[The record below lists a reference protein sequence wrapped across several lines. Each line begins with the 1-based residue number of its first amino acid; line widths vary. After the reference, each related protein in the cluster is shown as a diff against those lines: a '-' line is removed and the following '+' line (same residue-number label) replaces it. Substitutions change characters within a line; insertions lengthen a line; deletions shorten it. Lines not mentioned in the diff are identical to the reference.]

1 MTTYIDS
8 SVLVA
13 LYVPERFSRAARTAV
28 RTAGQI
34 PFTALHHLELP
45 NAFELL
51 VGRGVITRDERRAIE
66 RHLQEDLEAQ
76 RLVSVSIDL
85 DRVFADATELSRTH
99 TAKFLA
105 RSLDLL
111 HVAAAHTLECT
122 AFVSADDRQLAV
134 AKTTGLKTTD
144 IRAPSRRPGKSR

>member
-1 MTTYIDS
+1 VTTYIDS

-13 LYVPERFSRAARTAV
+13 VYVPERFSRAARSAV

-34 PFTALHHLELP
+34 PFTALHRLEVP

-51 VGRGVITRDERRAIE
+51 VGRGAITRDERRAIE
-66 RHLQEDLEAQ
+66 RQLQEDLEAQ
-76 RLVSVSIDL
+76 RLASVSIDL

-99 TAKFLA
+99 TERFLT

-111 HVAAAHTLECT
+111 HVAAARVIECT
-122 AFVSADDRQLAV
+122 TFVSADGRQLAV
-134 AKTTGLKTTD
+134 AKATGLTTTD
-144 IRAPSRRPGKSR
+144 IKRHTRRP

>member
-13 LYVPERFSRAARTAV
+13 VYVPERFSRAARAAV
-28 RTAGQI
+28 RTAGQV
-34 PFTALHHLELP
+34 PFTTLHRLEVP

-51 VGRGVITRDERRAIE
+51 VGRGAITRDEQRAIE
-66 RHLQEDLEAQ
+66 RQLQEDLHAQ
-76 RLVSVSIDL
+76 RLAPVSIDL

-99 TAKFLA
+99 TAKFLT

-111 HVAAAHTLECT
+111 HVAAAHVLECT
-122 AFVSADDRQLAV
+122 TFVSADDRQLAV
-134 AKTTGLKTTD
+134 AMATGLKTTD
-144 IRAPSRRPGKSR
+144 IKRRSRRP